1 MRHPVSVSSYDAS
14 DPFGSM
20 SGGRKYP
27 HTGSDYT
34 VAGEVYSVADA
45 VVESA
50 GWNDGNGNY
59 VCCWLPGFGI
69 YVAYL
74 HLSSIN
80 VKVGQSVKEGTK
92 IGVSGNTGTNSRGTH
107 LHITMSDSPQA
118 FIGLGN
124 KIDPYAFIQA
134 NLGSSGSG
142 GSSAPLA
149 VDGDFGRKTIRA
161 LQSALGVT
169 VDGDF
174 GRGSTKALQAFL
186 GVTQD
191 GDWGK
196 QTTIALQGFLGVT
209 QDGSFGPQTVR
220 ALQASL
226 NAGTFVKPTP
236 AKPEPVKPTPAKP
249 EPAKPEPTK
258 PEPAKPEP
266 TKPEPAKPKPTP
278 VKPTKPIKEP
288 VMPQVKPLPE
298 ASNNA
303 AQDALGILIPN
314 AKNRKLAYALYGL
327 ASLVVS
333 NVAVGILASG
343 IQAPVW
349 LVIALAVVGN
359 LAAPFST
366 LAIANAS
373 NKK

>member
-1 MRHPVSVSSYDAS
+1 MRHPVSPSFYDAA

-118 FIGLGN
+118 FVGLGN

-134 NLGSSGSG
+134 NLGSSGI
-142 GSSAPLA
+142 GSSPAPLA
-149 VDGDFGRKTIRA
+149 VDGDFGRNTIRA

-174 GRGSTKALQAFL
+174 GRASVRALQVLVGATVDGDWGPGTTRALQAFL
-186 GVTQD
+186 GVAQD
-191 GDWGK
+191 GD
-196 QTTIALQGFLGVT
+196 
-209 QDGSFGPQTVR
+209 FGPQTIR
-220 ALQASL
+220 ALQTRL
-226 NAGTFVKPTP
+226 NAGTFVKPAP
-236 AKPEPVKPTPAKP
+236 AKPEPVKSELVKPEPVKPEPVKP
-249 EPAKPEPTK
+249 EPAKPIK
-258 PEPAKPEP
+258 PEPAKPAKP
-266 TKPEPAKPKPTP
+266 TRPVPQPSKPESEKPVPNKTQAEQIAAIPSADLGVIIQKPSHR
-278 VKPTKPIKEP
+278 
-288 VMPQVKPLPE
+288 Q
-298 ASNNA
+298 
-303 AQDALGILIPN
+303 
-314 AKNRKLAYALYGL
+314 LAYALYSL
-327 ASLVVS
+327 ASLVVT
-333 NVAVGILASG
+333 NAAVAYAALGA
-343 IQAPVW
+343 QFPPV
-349 LVIALAVVGN
+349 LTVAIAIIGN
-359 LAAPFST
+359 LAVPFSA
-366 LAIANAS
+366 LAIANA
-373 NKK
+373 KK

>member
-1 MRHPVSVSSYDAS
+1 MRHPVSVSYYDAS

-27 HTGSDYT
+27 HTGSDYG
-34 VAGEVYSVADA
+34 VAGEVYSIADA
-45 VVESA
+45 VVDSA

-59 VCCWLPGFGI
+59 ICCWLPGFGI

-118 FIGLGN
+118 FVGLGN

-142 GSSAPLA
+142 SSPAPLA

-169 VDGDF
+169 ADGDF
-174 GRGSTKALQAFL
+174 GPASTKALQGFL

-191 GDWGK
+191 GDWGPA
-196 QTTIALQGFLGVT
+196 TTRALQGFLGVT
-209 QDGSFGPQTVR
+209 ADGSFGPQTVR

-226 NAGTFVKPTP
+226 NAGTFVKAAPI
-236 AKPEPVKPTPAKP
+236 KPEPVKPEPVKP
-249 EPAKPEPTK
+249 EPIKPEPVK
-258 PEPAKPEP
+258 PEPI
-266 TKPEPAKPKPTP
+266 KPKPNP

-333 NVAVGILASG
+333 NLAVGILASG
-343 IQAPVW
+343 IQAPIW
-349 LVIALAVVGN
+349 LVISLAVVGN

-366 LAIANAS
+366 LAIANAG

>member
-1 MRHPVSVSSYDAS
+1 MRHPVAPSFYDAK

-45 VVESA
+45 VVDSA

-59 VCCWLPGFGI
+59 ICCWLPGFGI

-118 FIGLGN
+118 FVGLGN

-142 GSSAPLA
+142 SGPAPLA
-149 VDGDFGRKTIRA
+149 VDGDFGRNTIRA

-174 GRGSTKALQAFL
+174 GRASVRALQLLVGATVDGDWGPGTTRALQAFL
-186 GVTQD
+186 GVAQD
-191 GDWGK
+191 GN
-196 QTTIALQGFLGVT
+196 
-209 QDGSFGPQTVR
+209 FGPQTVR
-220 ALQASL
+220 ALQTRL
-226 NAGTFVKPTP
+226 NAGTFVKPAPT
-236 AKPEPVKPTPAKP
+236 KPEPVKPEPVKPEPTKPVKP
-249 EPAKPEPTK
+249 EPAKPAKPTRPVPQPSK
-258 PEPAKPEP
+258 PESEKPMPNKTQAEQIAAIP
-266 TKPEPAKPKPTP
+266 SADLGVIIPTP
-278 VKPTKPIKEP
+278 T
-288 VMPQVKPLPE
+288 
-298 ASNNA
+298 
-303 AQDALGILIPN
+303 G
-314 AKNRKLAYALYGL
+314 RKWAYFGYAL
-327 ASLVVS
+327 ASLIVS
-333 NVAVGILASG
+333 NTAVGFAAAGALFPA
-343 IQAPVW
+343 W
-349 LVIALAVVGN
+349 LTISLAVVAN
-359 LAAPFST
+359 LAPAFS
-366 LAIANAS
+366 AIAIGNV
-373 NKK
+373 KK